1 MKLEVRYWKQG
12 SCSRGDVD
20 ILTEGPETADDVRSG
35 LRSSEAVEEGRTQF
49 PVGGVAAEDEVGGA
63 EPICSDSETRA
74 SGPQS
79 QAAKGGARR
88 TPGPA
93 NLRA

>member
-35 LRSSEAVEEGRTQF
+35 LRSSEAVEEGRVKKGDRIMLLSF
-49 PVGGVAAEDEVGGA
+49 GGGL
-63 EPICSDSETRA
+63 TWA
-74 SGPQS
+74 SM
-79 QAAKGGARR
+79 
-88 TPGPA
+88 
-93 NLRA
+93 LVEW